1 MTIEWDEESSMF
13 DPLAHWVNGSEY
25 YAVTLRAEVPDDVPD
40 GCIDDYIEQHPECVV
55 TVT

>member
-25 YAVTLRAEVPDDVPD
+25 YARTYRAEIPDDVPD
-40 GCIDDYIEQHPECVV
+40 SCIEQYIEWHPECVV